1 MEKKNRGKMWE
12 EIDDLEKQE
21 RQVLCSDD
29 DNELSP
35 ESRRRKIKNIKSEKK
50 EFKTDQIK
58 QYQ

>member
-1 MEKKNRGKMWE
+1 MWE